1 MAYVQTRL
9 AATLT
14 AGLLLQGCA
23 TTPSGPPADVP
34 LPPGPRS
41 LKKLTIE
48 ERRRLLERAKVWQQI
63 DTASLDLL
71 AGSPQPPALRVEA
84 DAACTFV
91 FPDKPLSGNTPKF
104 DCALSPG
111 DVVKVKYGPE
121 NGEVYAEV
129 AATRLFWALGFQT
142 DAMYPARVT
151 CAACPPDPFAASKR
165 DWKRGRPSNVATG
178 VFDPAAIEREIPG
191 EAIEVPGF
199 EGWAWPELDIVSE
212 AAGGASRAQIDALK
226 LLAVFVQH
234 SDSKPEQQ
242 KLFCQGEVAKD
253 ADGNETC
260 TSPWLFVKDLGTSF
274 GKATRR
280 NISKMRLT
288 DWSEP
293 PVWKNGEPC
302 VGNLPRSFTGTLDN
316 PRISE
321 AGRGFLADRLMLL
334 SDRQIGDLFRA
345 SRVELREEVMTGEDG
360 RRRPVRVDD
369 WVRVF
374 KAKRDEVVRARC
386 SA

>member
-1 MAYVQTRL
+1 MAYGHTRL
-9 AATLT
+9 AVTVT
-14 AGLLLQGCA
+14 AVVLLHGCA
-23 TTPSGPPADVP
+23 TARLGPPADVP
-34 LPPGPRS
+34 VPPGPRG
-41 LKKLTIE
+41 LKKVTIE
-48 ERRRLLERAKVWQQI
+48 ERRRLLEHAKLWQQI

-71 AGSPQPPALRVEA
+71 AGPPQPPALRIEPDV
-84 DAACTFV
+84 ACTFV

-104 DCALSPG
+104 DCASSPG
-111 DVVKVKYGPE
+111 DVMKVKYGAE

-151 CAACPPDPFAASKR
+151 CAACPADPFAASKR
-165 DWKRGRPSNVATG
+165 DWERGRPSNVAMR
-178 VFDPAAIEREIPG
+178 VFDPVAIERETPG

-199 EGWAWPELDIVSE
+199 EGWAWPELDTVSE

-234 SDSKPEQQ
+234 SDSKAEQQ
-242 KLFCQGEVAKD
+242 KLFCRGDLTKD
-253 ADGNETC
+253 ANGNETC
-260 TSPWLFVKDLGTSF
+260 ASPWLSVKDLGTTF

-280 NISKMRLT
+280 NISKMRLA
-288 DWSEP
+288 DWSET
-293 PVWKNGEPC
+293 PVWNKGEPC

-321 AGRGFLADRLMLL
+321 AGRRFLADRLTLL

-345 SRVELREEVMTGEDG
+345 SRVEGRHEMITGDDG
-360 RRRPVRVDD
+360 RGRPVTVDD
-369 WVRVF
+369 WVRAF
-374 KAKRDEVVRARC
+374 KVKRDDVVRARC
-386 SA
+386 PA